1 MKRIISI
8 IILCLCVLSKIQA
21 QTITVQSFKM
31 DEKDLTA
38 NTEGTIVK
46 DRNGHKCALIKVLTI
61 EKDLSFDVGSLGIA
75 KTLQKNGEIWVYV
88 PEGVKRITISHPQ
101 FGVLN
106 NYDLGQ
112 RVRRARTYILEL
124 KTKVSLE
131 NKSDEDQNV
140 AWFVCGTRRELKEQG
155 ILENGKILEGD
166 FNQDYFTKL
175 NINIDK
181 EIKTFSNSA
190 EILSNHPNESYQL
203 FRDKHK
209 QYILKI
215 INPKLFWDITKYL
228 VIQTRNFDS
237 ADNKNTGSYIEKK
250 EIRMISVDTLNIC
263 MVKVYGGNFN
273 IGATF
278 EQKGDAYE
286 DENPVHAIWLPSFF
300 IGETEVTQDLW
311 EVVMGKNPSIFKGN
325 KRPVENVSWKDCQ
338 KFIEILNKKTGLKF
352 RLPTEAEWE
361 FAARGGKITK
371 NYKYSGS
378 NNIDSV
384 ACYRN
389 NTNSTHD
396 VKTKRQNEQWLYD
409 MSGNVCEWCQ
419 DFYGDYVNE
428 KQINPTG
435 PISGSTRIIRG
446 GGWNTTPTECRVSHR
461 KHKKSNYR
469 NSNLGLRLALS
480 LN

>member
-1 MKRIISI
+1 M
-8 IILCLCVLSKIQA
+8 QA
-21 QTITVQSFKM
+21 QTIIVQSFKM

-61 EKDLSFDVGSLGIA
+61 KKDLSFDVGPLGIA
-75 KTLQKNGEIWVYV
+75 KTLQKNNEIWVYV
-88 PEGVKRITISHPQ
+88 PEGVKRISISHPQ
-101 FGVLN
+101 FGVLKD
-106 NYDLGQ
+106 YDLGQ

-124 KTKVSLE
+124 KTKASLE

-140 AWFVCGTRRELKEQG
+140 AWFVYGYRKELKEQG

-166 FNQDYFTKL
+166 FNKEYFTKI
-175 NINIDK
+175 NINDDK
-181 EIKTFSNSA
+181 EIKLYSSSA

-203 FRDKHK
+203 FRDKKK

-215 INPKLFWDITKYL
+215 IDPKLFWDITKYL
-228 VIQTRNFDS
+228 VIQVGDIRSSDK
-237 ADNKNTGSYIEKK
+237 KNRGSNIEKR
-250 EIRMISVDTLNIC
+250 EIRMISVDNLKIC
-263 MVKVYGGNFN
+263 MVKVFGGNCK
-273 IGATF
+273 IGATL
-278 EQKGDAYE
+278 EQKGDAFE
-286 DENPVHAIWLPSFF
+286 DENPVHAVSIPSFL

-338 KFIEILNKKTGLKF
+338 KFIEKLNKKTGLKF

-361 FAARGGKITK
+361 FAARGGKISK

-378 NNIDSV
+378 NNLDSV
-384 ACYRN
+384 AFYRN

-419 DFYGDYVNE
+419 DFYGDYVDE
-428 KQINPTG
+428 KQTNPTG
-435 PISGSTRIIRG
+435 PTSGSTRIIRG
-446 GGWNTTPTECRVSHR
+446 GGWNTTPTECRVSYR
-461 KHKKSNYR
+461 KHNKSNYR
-469 NSNLGLRLALS
+469 DSNLGLRLVLS